1 MAVFQRVLRVPDQEP
16 PTWRPLKKATGLG
29 DPVSWDGVLVRF
41 GEIGIKSAPVRRQ
54 MLQRLRQNLEDR
66 LLRDRIEGHVAAHA
80 SRIWMTGGGAKGT
93 DALVRVATHTMGV
106 VSASPCIV
114 VPADLEAIGE
124 AAAKLA
130 LEREWT
136 RFAIRADRTGEHTFS
151 SQDVA
156 IQVGSAVYVAAEAAG
171 RKPQVDLTNPEL
183 EVHVEVRD
191 DKAWLFVDKLA
202 GAGGLPVGSQGR
214 VVCLLSDT
222 ASAVAAW
229 MMLRRGCHV
238 IPIHAGDMG
247 SAPLEIL
254 EPLWDWGMRDNV
266 ELLPICS
273 GTVSKSTLLETAGRI
288 ALEAKA
294 QALVTGDLLDSQ
306 LLAPEGHV
314 VLRPVCGLD
323 PEELARWQSRIGVPD
338 FESDGLFDEASSETV
353 ESLLSMRRV
362 VSP

>member
-1 MAVFQRVLRVPDQEP
+1 M
-16 PTWRPLKKATGLG
+16 T
-29 DPVSWDGVLVRF
+29 WDGVLVRF

-93 DALVRVATHTMGV
+93 DALVHVATRTMGV

-114 VPADLEAIGE
+114 VAADIDTIGE
-124 AAAKLA
+124 AAARLA
-130 LEREWT
+130 LERDWT
-136 RFAIRADRTGEHTFS
+136 TFAIRADRTGEHKFS

-156 IQVGSAVYVAAEAAG
+156 IHVGSAVYTAAEAAG
-171 RKPQVDLTNPEL
+171 RTPKVDLTTPDL

-191 DKAWLFVDKLA
+191 DKAWLFVDKLQ
-202 GAGGLPVGSQGR
+202 GPGGLPVGSQGR
-214 VVCLLSDT
+214 VVCLLSDA

-238 IPIHAGDMG
+238 IPVHAGDMG

-254 EPLWDWGMRDNV
+254 EPLWDWGLRDEV
-266 ELLPICS
+266 ELLPVCS
-273 GTVSKSTLLETAGRI
+273 GSVGKSTLLETAGRI
-288 ALEAKA
+288 ALEKKA

-323 PEELARWQSRIGVPD
+323 PEERARWQQRIGVPD
-338 FESDGLFDEASSETV
+338 FGGDAILDDDSRETV

-362 VSP
+362 VTP